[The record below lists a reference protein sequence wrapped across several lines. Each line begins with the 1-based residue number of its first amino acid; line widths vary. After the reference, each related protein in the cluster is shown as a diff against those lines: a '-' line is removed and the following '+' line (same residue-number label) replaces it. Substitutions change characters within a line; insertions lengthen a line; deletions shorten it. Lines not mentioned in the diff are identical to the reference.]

1 MAVTAPERAAEY
13 HASAGFSSTL
23 ARALIARTPAHAK
36 AIADGHG
43 RESDAMSMGTAVH
56 QLLLRD
62 DRVDVI
68 PFDEWR
74 TNEAKALVKESREA
88 GRVPMKPKQWEQ
100 AQDIAARVREQIVAL
115 NLDPVPFT
123 DGTAEHVIRWHEN
136 GVECR
141 AMLDWLRDDLE
152 TIDDLKTTSDASPRG
167 FRRKVWNLRYD
178 IQAAFY
184 LRAVAAWLGDMSHPI
199 KPRFRWVA
207 VETEYPYLVTVHEPD
222 KHALDN
228 ADARVDQAIEQW
240 KWCLEN
246 NFWPGYAADVNEV
259 GPVPWEQD
267 AWSSLDV
274 DAMEVPF

>member
-13 HASAGFSSTL
+13 HKSAGFSSTL

-36 AIADGHG
+36 ALADGYG

-74 TNEAKALVKESREA
+74 TNEAKALVKASREA

-100 AQDIAARVREQIVAL
+100 AQDIAERVREQIVAL

-123 DGTAEHVIRWHEN
+123 EGTAEHVIRWHEN

-141 AMLDWLRDDLE
+141 AMLDWLRDDLSL
-152 TIDDLKTTSDASPRG
+152 IDDLKTTNDASPRG
-167 FRRKVWNLRYD
+167 FRRKVWSLRYD

-184 LRAVAAWLGDMSHPI
+184 RRAVLAYYDTQ
-199 KPRFRWVA
+199 PRFRWVA

-222 KHALDN
+222 RQALAN
-228 ADARVDQAIEQW
+228 ADERVVQAIETWQH
-240 KWCLEN
+240 CLETDT
-246 NFWPGYAADVNEV
+246 WPGYDDLVNEV
-259 GPVPWEQD
+259 GPVPWERD
-267 AWSSLDV
+267 AWADLDV
-274 DAMEVPF
+274 DYGEVPF